1 MKLKFLNKG
10 SKVTSYLII
19 VLIISVI
26 LAFFRLPFI
35 LLAFLGLNS
44 IYLGRLINGLIDE
57 KNLNENNIENL
68 SININNNIRD
78 NLFNL
83 IYPVCML
90 NLNGD
95 IIWYNKSFEK
105 LFAAFNKSFDFFAGW
120 HNAKCTLSCG
130 NER

>member
-10 SKVTSYLII
+10 SKVSSYLII

-68 SININNNIRD
+68 SINIPYKNESYYLELPFSHKLHKLIFLPLFFD
-78 NLFNL
+78 NTFYHILTLYLVLFL
-83 IYPVCML
+83 
-90 NLNGD
+90 
-95 IIWYNKSFEK
+95 
-105 LFAAFNKSFDFFAGW
+105 
-120 HNAKCTLSCG
+120 
-130 NER
+130 